1 MEVFHKQGKEGESET
16 ECFRRPSTE
25 RPTVTEVSRRVK
37 TGLEGAC
44 NERLQKSSTPRGKG
58 REGQRSAARRRRQKT
73 EASYNRRRR
82 DAKQNIKDN
91 GKLEEKKNKF
101 WGVEIFCGYVRIA
114 RGRSSF
120 LCPVVSSIQGKEL
133 LPSRCVFSPSNV
145 LRERT
150 VIQLNRYVKVAE
162 LNLLM

>member
-44 NERLQKSSTPRGKG
+44 NERIQKSSTPRGKG

-91 GKLEEKKNKF
+91 DELEREEKE
-101 WGVEIFCGYVRIA
+101 VP
-114 RGRSSF
+114 GRRDLLW
-120 LCPVVSSIQGKEL
+120 LCPNCQGKEL
-133 LPSRCVFSPSNV
+133 LLCRCVFSPNNEF
-145 LRERT
+145 RERT
-150 VIQLNRYVKVAE
+150 VVQLSGFESEIPTTLTHTSSRCSIVVT
-162 LNLLM
+162 